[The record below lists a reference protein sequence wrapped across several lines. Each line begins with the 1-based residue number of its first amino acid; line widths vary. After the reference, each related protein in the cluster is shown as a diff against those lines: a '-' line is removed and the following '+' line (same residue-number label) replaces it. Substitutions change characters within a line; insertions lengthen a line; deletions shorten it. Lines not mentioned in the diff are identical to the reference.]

1 MSPSGSLAATP
12 RAISIRWL
20 NVLRWLLPALLA
32 CSAACSAPAARDD
45 LSPLRERVAEL
56 EARQKQ
62 LLEQARSRSTANP
75 SPAPDDLPAA
85 ERDTS
90 QKVDLQETARRMAL
104 LEAEIAS
111 SLDEYNHRRPRK
123 LFPGVRAFSAERTAY
138 EDAMVKRL
146 EHLGTLNYPAEARG
160 KIYGSLLLSVTVD
173 RDGHVVDVVVER
185 SSGQKVLDDA
195 ARRVVRM
202 GAPYAPLPERVR
214 QQYDQM
220 VIIRTWSFTRG
231 EALETLQ

>member
-1 MSPSGSLAATP
+1 M
-12 RAISIRWL
+12 
-20 NVLRWLLPALLA
+20 
-32 CSAACSAPAARDD
+32 
-45 LSPLRERVAEL
+45 
-56 EARQKQ
+56 
-62 LLEQARSRSTANP
+62 
-75 SPAPDDLPAA
+75 
-85 ERDTS
+85 
-90 QKVDLQETARRMAL
+90 
-104 LEAEIAS
+104 
-111 SLDEYNHRRPRK
+111 
-123 LFPGVRAFSAERTAY
+123 RAFSAERTAY